1 MNGFA
6 NRFIAFLFFIS
17 LSRPG
22 SIRLRGLL
30 FLPGQSAVRAGFI
43 LKRMLDVSQSTEIH
57 QNTVVV
63 ESLRCSFTVDH
74 THLLG
79 YFAADVDRWV
89 CEVPWLSQ

>member
-1 MNGFA
+1 MALQTDLLPFYSSFRSQG
-6 NRFIAFLFFIS
+6 LV
-17 LSRPG
+17 
-22 SIRLRGLL
+22 RLRGLL

-79 YFAADVDRWV
+79 YFAADVDRRV